1 MQKQKH
7 HVLAH
12 CVENQ
17 HLAREIISDLS
28 KAGYQLSEL
37 ALTNDVSEGLL
48 ENAFSQTR
56 GFVLLLITDNF
67 LKTEGCM
74 FGALEVVK
82 KLGDAGRLIPVI
94 ADGEAPNSD
103 GTGKMIVP
111 TSFERVSGI
120 IHYLNHWQQIY
131 LALRQNYQT
140 NKKDETLEAKIQTV
154 KAISSDIGEL
164 LRYLR
169 NQRRYTLH
177 DFQADSYNS
186 FFSIMGDAGG
196 HEKLKKLLMA
206 EHRNDNVTGDEKSLI
221 ELIEH
226 SCDDLIAENQE
237 LDLINKKKLQEE
249 PGDIPS
255 AKGTSAI
262 PGLKY
267 LDELLRAAILE
278 TSEKKSGKE
287 PQKVEEHEEEKGSL
301 KKGDEIA
308 LEELSHLDKTPQDT
322 IEALLEE
329 VLAEEEDREFDPPE
343 EEDAGDIELEDI
355 FILDDEEEEVVA
367 KPLNLDMDKPKPNK
381 KKYPTAE
388 EALSVAIGLFEAG
401 KKDQAIGF
409 LQGAVEGCPG
419 DPALRYYHAYALARY
434 SQNFEEANK
443 QLGLLITQFP
453 NYADA
458 WFLMAELSEIEKDF
472 ETAKSQF
479 EKVAT
484 LNPGYPGVQY
494 RLGLLLMNYLGQQE
508 LAASYFENTIAR
520 DPANSD
526 AHYRLATLCS
536 EHLNDPGKAVEHF
549 KLTLEQN
556 PKHPFAYYDLAMM
569 YHRIGEKML
578 AHQFYQKATE
588 LNPELKTTVNDD
600 AFGLP
605 ENERASTLEHLPAI
619 EITQPPPVTDEKL
632 LKEEIAAPVAT
643 QNSLIKTVLITGAT
657 SGIGRATAEIFAC
670 NGYRVIVTG
679 RRAERLDEM
688 KSKFADD
695 YQAEVLPL
703 TFDVRDQKAV
713 EEAIAN
719 LPEEWKKVDIL
730 INNAG
735 LSRGLDPI
743 NEGKIEHWEA
753 MIDTNIKG
761 LLYLTR
767 AISPQMVARK
777 KGHIINIASSAGKE
791 VYPGGNVYCATK
803 FAVDALTQAMRLDLY
818 KHNIRVS
825 QVAPGH
831 VEETEFA
838 RVRFDWDTVK
848 AAKVYDGFQP
858 LRAGDVAEAIYFIAT
873 RPPHVNI
880 QDMLMFGTQQA
891 GSNFIDRSGRQ
902 PEL

>member
-1 MQKQKH
+1 MHKQKH

-56 GFVLLLITDNF
+56 GIVLLLITDNF

-74 FGALEVVK
+74 FGALDVVK
-82 KLGDAGRLIPVI
+82 KLGDARRLIPVI

-111 TSFERVSGI
+111 TSFEKVSSI
-120 IHYLNHWQQIY
+120 IKYLNHWQQIY
-131 LALRQNYQT
+131 LALRQNYQA

-169 NQRRYTLH
+169 SQRCYSLQE
-177 DFQADSYNS
+177 FQADSYNS
-186 FFSIMGDAGG
+186 FFSIMGDTEGY
-196 HEKLKKLLMA
+196 EKLKKLLMT
-206 EHRNDNVTGDEKSLI
+206 EHSEDITGDEKTLI

-226 SCDDLIAENQE
+226 SSDDLIAENLE
-237 LDLINKKKLQEE
+237 LDLINKKKLLEE

-262 PGLKY
+262 PGLNY
-267 LDELLRAAILE
+267 LDELLRAAIRE
-278 TSEKKSGKE
+278 TSEKKSDKE

-301 KKGDEIA
+301 KKGDEIT
-308 LEELSHLDKTPQDT
+308 LEQLSHLDKTPQDP

-343 EEDAGDIELEDI
+343 EEDAGNIKLEDI

-367 KPLNLDMDKPKPNK
+367 KPLNIEMDKPKPNK

-401 KKDQAIGF
+401 QKDQAIGF
-409 LQGAVEGCPG
+409 LQGAVEGCPN

-443 QLGLLITQFP
+443 QLNLLISKFP
-453 NYADA
+453 TYADA

-484 LNPGYPGVQY
+484 LNPEYPGVQY

-508 LAASYFENTIAR
+508 LAASYFEDTIAR

-536 EHLNDPGKAVEHF
+536 EHLNNPGKAVEHF
-549 KLTLEQN
+549 KLTLKQN
-556 PKHPFAYYDLAMM
+556 PNHPFAYYDLAMM
-569 YHRIGEKML
+569 YHRMGEKML
-578 AHQFYQKATE
+578 AHQFYLKATE
-588 LNPELKTTVNDD
+588 LNPEFKTTVNDA
-600 AFGLP
+600 AFGLL
-605 ENERASTLEHLPAI
+605 ENERASMLEHLPAI
-619 EITQPPPVTDEKL
+619 EITQPSPVADEEL

-643 QNSLIKTVLITGAT
+643 QNPLIKTVLITGAT

-679 RRAERLDEM
+679 RRSGKLDEM
-688 KSKFADD
+688 KSKFADA

-703 TFDVRDQKAV
+703 TFDVRDPKAV

-735 LSRGLDPI
+735 LSKGLVPI

-777 KGHIINIASSAGKE
+777 EGHIINIASSAGKE

-838 RVRFDWDTVK
+838 RVRFDWDTEK
-848 AAKVYDGFQP
+848 ADKVYDGFQP
-858 LRAGDVAEAIYFIAT
+858 LRAADVAGAIYFIAT

-880 QDMLMFGTQQA
+880 QDILMFGTQQA
-891 GSNFIDRSGRQ
+891 GSNFIDRSGR
-902 PEL
+902 